1 MNMFNT
7 EHVHKMAGVSNIAEH
22 CFQSTDRGP
31 LVGDEG
37 TAGGPSEIV
46 YNK

>member
-1 MNMFNT
+1 MNRFNT

-22 CFQSTDRGP
+22 CFQSMDGGP

-37 TAGGPSEIV
+37 TAGAPREIV
-46 YNK
+46 